1 MNEKNDMN
9 VLIKKAQEMINN
21 NQIPKEV
28 SQIIQ
33 NMPQT
38 TNNNNNNN
46 NNNESSINLNNNID
60 IVKMLNMI
68 NAINKQTTDDNM
80 SKLLFALKPY
90 LRNEKKEKID
100 DYIKLIK
107 MGKIAQVVENLNQ
120 TTDN

>member
-38 TNNNNNNN
+38 KNNN